1 MHVPYSIEF
10 LLLESMLLLACY
22 ITNFIRSNAFKYMGF
37 CVFIKF
43 ITKLEFK
50 RILFKFL
57 FTKEFVPRFVQF
69 LRFLITF
76 EFNLR
81 YNFSSAII
89 SFFFLSCQAQV
100 PGEYNGKTLIET
112 YWNKWFEI
120 VDKIEIFVGSKTQ
133 SIF

>member
-10 LLLESMLLLACY
+10 LLLECMLLLACY

-50 RILFKFL
+50 RILFKLL
-57 FTKEFVPRFVQF
+57 FTKKFVPRFVQF

-81 YNFSSAII
+81 YNFSSAMISSAII
-89 SFFFLSCQAQV
+89 SFFFSYQAQD

-120 VDKIEIFVGSKTQ
+120 FDKIEIFVG
-133 SIF
+133 

>member
-10 LLLESMLLLACY
+10 LLLECMLLLACY
-22 ITNFIRSNAFKYMGF
+22 ITNFFFAHMLLNNMGF

-50 RILFKFL
+50 RILFKLL
-57 FTKEFVPRFVQF
+57 FTKKFVPRFVQF

-89 SFFFLSCQAQV
+89 SFFFLSSSSSRRIQWTNTNRNLL
-100 PGEYNGKTLIET
+100 E
-112 YWNKWFEI
+112 
-120 VDKIEIFVGSKTQ
+120 
-133 SIF
+133 

>member
-10 LLLESMLLLACY
+10 LLLECMLLLACY
-22 ITNFIRSNAFKYMGF
+22 ITNFIRSHAFKYMGF

-50 RILFKFL
+50 RILFKLL
-57 FTKEFVPRFVQF
+57 FTKKFVPRFVQF

-81 YNFSSAII
+81 YNFSSAMISSAII
-89 SFFFLSCQAQV
+89 SFFFSCQAQV

-120 VDKIEIFVGSKTQ
+120 FDKIEIFVG
-133 SIF
+133 